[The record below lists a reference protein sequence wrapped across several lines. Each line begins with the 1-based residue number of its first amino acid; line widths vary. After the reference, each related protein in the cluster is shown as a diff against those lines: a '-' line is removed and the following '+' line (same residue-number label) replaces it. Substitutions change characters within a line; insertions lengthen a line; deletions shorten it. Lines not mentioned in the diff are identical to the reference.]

1 MRNRNRTD
9 PGRRL
14 SPAAGVCL
22 YAEVRIRKQAYADT
36 GMVSMSDLYQF
47 FMQEAE
53 MFLPF

>member
-1 MRNRNRTD
+1 M
-9 PGRRL
+9 L
-14 SPAAGVCL
+14 AAGVCL

-47 FMQEAE
+47 FMQEAD